1 MTNSNTAPLVLA
13 YMLAKANEET
23 AKQDVAKA
31 RKAILAT
38 GMDIIEGM
46 TADVIVTM
54 SERKTIDSDA
64 VKALLG
70 DNTPYKIAAVETLRV
85 KAKCA

>member
-13 YMLAKANEET
+13 YMQAKAMEEA
-23 AKQDVAKA
+23 AKQAVSIA
-31 RKAILAT
+31 RKAILNT
-38 GMDIIEGM
+38 GMMIIDGE

-54 SERKTIDSDA
+54 SERKTVDADA

-70 DNTPYKIAAVETLRV
+70 DKTPYKIAAVETLRI
-85 KAKCA
+85 KAKCG